1 MRKAIAFILLCS
13 ASKAAD
19 WTRFR
24 GPEGSG
30 VAETGAIPSVMDESH
45 NLRWKTVLPA
55 GHSSPVISDGRVFLT
70 AFEKDELLTICLDEK
85 SGKILWRKVAP
96 RSKVSDLDKRNSPAS
111 PSPTIDGKSIYVF
124 FHDFGMLSYD
134 YQGKERWRVPMGPFQ
149 NVYGMGA
156 SPILAAPFVVLV
168 CDQSAG
174 SFIAAFDS
182 TTGKEKWRTARRE
195 ALSGHSTP
203 VVKDGLIY
211 APGSFSMDVYQAA
224 TGEVVWHVGGLASEM
239 KSVPVFYKDHIFI
252 SGYNTPENDPG
263 RQVAIPDF
271 KDTIAKFDKNYDG
284 KISLAEAPDEK
295 TRKYF
300 PYIDLNSDGLM
311 DEQEW
316 KMYAATMASENGL
329 LSVKLGGKGDVTAS
343 NVSWKFQRSIP
354 QLPSTLI
361 YRDILYMINDSGV
374 LTTLNPATGEL
385 YKQARLRGVSESFYS
400 SPVASDGK
408 IFFLSRSGVMTVLE
422 AGREQK
428 VLAVNELNEESSATP
443 AIANG
448 RLYVRTKSTLYC
460 FANQDKK

>member
-30 VAETGAIPSVMDESH
+30 VAETGPLPAVFDESH
-45 NLRWKTVLPA
+45 NLQWKTLLPA
-55 GHSSPVISDGRVFLT
+55 GHSSPVISNGRIFLT
-70 AFEKDELLTICLDEK
+70 AFEKDVLLTICLDEK
-85 SGKILWRKVAP
+85 SGKVLWRKVAP
-96 RSKVSDLDKRNSPAS
+96 RNKVSDLDKRNSPAS
-111 PSPTIDGKSIYVF
+111 PSPIVDGKSLYVF

-134 YQGKERWRVPMGPFQ
+134 YEGKERWRVPMGPFQ

-156 SPILAAPFVVLV
+156 SPVLAGPLVVLV

-174 SFIAAFDS
+174 SFIAAFES
-182 TTGKEKWRTARRE
+182 TTGKEKWRTVRRE

-239 KSVPVFYKDHIFI
+239 KSVPVLYKDHIYI

-263 RQVAIPDF
+263 RQVAIPGF
-271 KDTIAKFDKNYDG
+271 KETLAKFDKNNDQ

-295 TRKYF
+295 TKKYF
-300 PYIDLNSDGLM
+300 PYIDLNGDGLM
-311 DEQEW
+311 DEEEW
-316 KMYAATMASENGL
+316 KLYAATMAAENGL

-343 NVSWKFQRSIP
+343 NISWKFQRSIP
-354 QLPSTLI
+354 QLPSTLV

-448 RLYVRTKSTLYC
+448 RIYVRTKSALYC
-460 FANQDKK
+460 FANQEKK

>member
-1 MRKAIAFILLCS
+1 MRKAITFILLCS

-24 GPEGSG
+24 GPDGSG
-30 VAETGAIPSVMDESH
+30 VAETGALPAVFDESH

-55 GHSSPVISDGRVFLT
+55 GHSSPVISVGRVFLT
-70 AFEKDELLTICLDEK
+70 AFEKDDLLTICLDEK
-85 SGKILWRKVAP
+85 SGKVLWRKVAP
-96 RSKVSDLDKRNSPAS
+96 RNKVSDLDKRNSPAS
-111 PSPTIDGKSIYVF
+111 PSPIVNGKSLYVF
-124 FHDFGMLSYD
+124 FHDFGMISYD
-134 YQGKERWRVPMGPFQ
+134 YEGKERWRVPMGPFQ

-156 SPILAAPFVVLV
+156 SPILAGPLVVLV

-239 KSVPVFYKDHIFI
+239 KSVPVLYKDHIFI

-271 KDTIAKFDKNYDG
+271 KETIAKFDKNNDQ
-284 KISLAEAPDEK
+284 KISLAESPDEK
-295 TRKYF
+295 TKKYF
-300 PYIDLNSDGLM
+300 PYIDLNGDGLM

-316 KMYAATMASENGL
+316 KMYAATMSAENGL

-408 IFFLSRSGVMTVLE
+408 VYFLSRSGVMTVLE

-448 RLYVRTKSTLYC
+448 RLYVRTKSALYC